1 MTDIETLY
9 EERRRRIEAAIAFEP
24 VDQLPIAYMGMAFAP
39 RYMGMSMADFCEI
52 DQNNTDVTLAAL
64 DRMGSDLW
72 DGINAMP
79 CGRIV
84 PSLTSLWLSRIDS
97 PGRELPPDSL
107 WQVHEAEVMTPDDY
121 DTILEKGWYA
131 FLDEYLPRVIDPIE
145 LRESQDWVKAH
156 IEPVKEQCRAHG
168 YVPISFG
175 NTTIPFEYL
184 CGGRSMG
191 RFFIDL
197 YRDKERVK
205 AVMDVMQPHMIRSG
219 VSVARRSGIPAVWVG
234 GWRSASSLIAPKIWD
249 ELVFPYFVEI
259 THALAKEGIVSVLH
273 LDQDWTRDLDRFHEL
288 PERMCLLNSDGM
300 TDLRRA
306 RELLGD
312 HMAFMGDVPSGLL
325 ASGTPDDVFDYV
337 EALIGDIGTTG
348 LILCPGCDVPINAK
362 PENVVAL
369 AQAGREFG

>member
-1 MTDIETLY
+1 MTDTETLY

-39 RYMGMSMADFCEI
+39 RYMGMSIADYCEI

-64 DRMGSDLW
+64 DRMGADLW

-107 WQVHEAEVMTPDDY
+107 WQVHEEEVMTPDDY
-121 DTILEKGWYA
+121 DTILDRGWYA
-131 FLDEYLPRVIDPIE
+131 FLDEYLPRVIDPVE
-145 LRESQDWVKAH
+145 LRQSQEWVRAN
-156 IEPVKEQCRAHG
+156 IDPVKEQCRAHG

-175 NTTIPFEYL
+175 STSIPFEYL

-197 YRDKERVK
+197 YRDKDRVK
-205 AVMDVMQPHMIRSG
+205 AVMDEMLPHMIRSG
-219 VSVARRSGIPAVWVG
+219 ISVARRSGIPAVWVG
-234 GWRSASSLIAPKIWD
+234 GWRSASSLIAPRIWD
-249 ELVFPYFVEI
+249 ELVFPYFMEI
-259 THALAKEGIVSVLH
+259 THALAAEGIVSVLH
-273 LDQDWTRDLDRFHEL
+273 LDQDWTRDLERFLEL
-288 PERMCLLNSDGM
+288 PPRMCLLNSDGM
-300 TDLRRA
+300 TDLRKA

-312 HMAFMGDVPSGLL
+312 HMAFMGDVPSNLL
-325 ASGTPDDVFDYV
+325 ASGTPDDVFEYV
-337 EALIGDIGTTG
+337 EALIRDIGRTG

-369 AQAGREFG
+369 ARAGREFG

>member
-1 MTDIETLY
+1 MTDTETLY

-39 RYMGMSMADFCEI
+39 RYMGMSIADYCEI

-64 DRMGSDLW
+64 DRMGADLW

-107 WQVHEAEVMTPDDY
+107 WQVHEEEVMTPDDY
-121 DTILEKGWYA
+121 DTILDRGWYA
-131 FLDEYLPRVIDPIE
+131 FLDEYLPRVIDPVE
-145 LRESQDWVKAH
+145 LRQSQEWVRAN
-156 IEPVKEQCRAHG
+156 IDPVKEQCRAHG

-175 NTTIPFEYL
+175 STSIPFEYL

-197 YRDKERVK
+197 YRDKDGVK
-205 AVMDVMQPHMIRSG
+205 AVMDEMLPHMIRSG
-219 VSVARRSGIPAVWVG
+219 ISVARRSGIPAVWVG

-249 ELVFPYFVEI
+249 ELVFPYFMEI
-259 THALAKEGIVSVLH
+259 THALAAEGIVSVLH
-273 LDQDWTRDLDRFHEL
+273 LDQDWTRDLERFLEL
-288 PERMCLLNSDGM
+288 PPRMCLLNSDGM
-300 TDLRRA
+300 TDLRKA

-312 HMAFMGDVPSGLL
+312 HMAFMGDVPSNLL

-337 EALIGDIGTTG
+337 EALIRDIGSTG

-369 AQAGREFG
+369 ARAGREFG

>member
-1 MTDIETLY
+1 MTDTETLY

-39 RYMGMSMADFCEI
+39 RYMGMSIADYCEI

-64 DRMGSDLW
+64 DRMGADLW

-107 WQVHEAEVMTPDDY
+107 WQVHEEEVMTPDDY
-121 DTILEKGWYA
+121 DTILDRGWYA
-131 FLDEYLPRVIDPIE
+131 FLDEYLPRVIDPVE
-145 LRESQDWVKAH
+145 LRQSQEWVRAN
-156 IEPVKEQCRAHG
+156 IDPVKEQCRAHG

-175 NTTIPFEYL
+175 STSIPFEYL

-197 YRDKERVK
+197 YRDKDRVK
-205 AVMDVMQPHMIRSG
+205 AVMDEMLPHMIRSG
-219 VSVARRSGIPAVWVG
+219 ISVARRSGIPAVWVG
-234 GWRSASSLIAPKIWD
+234 GWRSASSLIAPRIWD
-249 ELVFPYFVEI
+249 ELVFPYFMEI
-259 THALAKEGIVSVLH
+259 THALAAEGIVSVLH
-273 LDQDWTRDLDRFHEL
+273 LDQDWTRDLERFLEL
-288 PERMCLLNSDGM
+288 PPRMCLLNSDGM
-300 TDLRRA
+300 TDLRKA

-312 HMAFMGDVPSGLL
+312 HMAFMGDVPSNLL

-337 EALIGDIGTTG
+337 EALIRDIGRTG

-369 AQAGREFG
+369 ARAGREFG

>member
-1 MTDIETLY
+1 MTDTETLY

-39 RYMGMSMADFCEI
+39 RYMGMSIADYCEI

-64 DRMGSDLW
+64 DRMGADLW

-107 WQVHEAEVMTPDDY
+107 WQVHEEEVMTPDDY
-121 DTILEKGWYA
+121 DTILDRGWYA
-131 FLDEYLPRVIDPIE
+131 FLDEYLPRVIDPVE
-145 LRESQDWVKAH
+145 LRQSQEWVRAN
-156 IEPVKEQCRAHG
+156 IDPVKEQCRAHG
-168 YVPISFG
+168 YVSISFG
-175 NTTIPFEYL
+175 STSIPFEYL

-197 YRDKERVK
+197 YRDKDRVK
-205 AVMDVMQPHMIRSG
+205 AVMDEMLPHMIRSG
-219 VSVARRSGIPAVWVG
+219 ISVARRSGIPAVWVG
-234 GWRSASSLIAPKIWD
+234 GWRSASSLIAPRIWD
-249 ELVFPYFVEI
+249 ELVFPYFMEI
-259 THALAKEGIVSVLH
+259 THALAAEGIVSVLH
-273 LDQDWTRDLDRFHEL
+273 LDQDWTRDLERFLEL
-288 PERMCLLNSDGM
+288 PPRMCLLNSDGM
-300 TDLRRA
+300 TDLRKA

-312 HMAFMGDVPSGLL
+312 HMAFMGDVPSNLL

-337 EALIGDIGTTG
+337 EALIRDIGSTG

-369 AQAGREFG
+369 ARAGREFG

>member
-1 MTDIETLY
+1 MTDTETLY

-39 RYMGMSMADFCEI
+39 RYMGMSIADYCEI

-64 DRMGSDLW
+64 DRMGADLW

-107 WQVHEAEVMTPDDY
+107 WQVHEEEVMTPDDY
-121 DTILEKGWYA
+121 DTILDRGWYA
-131 FLDEYLPRVIDPIE
+131 FLDEYLPRVIDPVE
-145 LRESQDWVKAH
+145 LRQSQEWVRAN
-156 IEPVKEQCRAHG
+156 IDPVKEQCRAHG

-175 NTTIPFEYL
+175 STSIPFEYL

-197 YRDKERVK
+197 YRDKDRVK
-205 AVMDVMQPHMIRSG
+205 AVMDEMLPHMIRSG
-219 VSVARRSGIPAVWVG
+219 ISVARRSGIPAVWVG
-234 GWRSASSLIAPKIWD
+234 GWRSASSLIAPRIWD
-249 ELVFPYFVEI
+249 ELVFPYFMEI
-259 THALAKEGIVSVLH
+259 THALAAEGIVSVLH
-273 LDQDWTRDLDRFHEL
+273 LDQDWTRDLERFLEL
-288 PERMCLLNSDGM
+288 PPRMCLLNSDGM
-300 TDLRRA
+300 TDLRKA

-312 HMAFMGDVPSGLL
+312 HMAFMGDVPSNLL

-337 EALIGDIGTTG
+337 EALIRDIGSTG

-369 AQAGREFG
+369 ARAGREFG

>member
-1 MTDIETLY
+1 MTDTETLY

-39 RYMGMSMADFCEI
+39 RYMGMSIADYCEI

-64 DRMGSDLW
+64 DRMGADLW

-107 WQVHEAEVMTPDDY
+107 WQVHEEEVMTPDDY
-121 DTILEKGWYA
+121 DTILDRGWYA
-131 FLDEYLPRVIDPIE
+131 FLDEYLPRVIDPVE
-145 LRESQDWVKAH
+145 LRQSQEWVRAN
-156 IEPVKEQCRAHG
+156 IDPVKEQCRAHG

-175 NTTIPFEYL
+175 STSIPFEYL

-197 YRDKERVK
+197 YRDKDGVK
-205 AVMDVMQPHMIRSG
+205 AVMDEMLPHMIRSG
-219 VSVARRSGIPAVWVG
+219 ISVARRSGIPAVWVG
-234 GWRSASSLIAPKIWD
+234 GWRSASSLIAPRIWD
-249 ELVFPYFVEI
+249 ELVFPYFMEI
-259 THALAKEGIVSVLH
+259 THALAAEGIVSVLH
-273 LDQDWTRDLDRFHEL
+273 LDQDWTRDLERFLEL
-288 PERMCLLNSDGM
+288 PPRMCLLNSDGM
-300 TDLRRA
+300 TDLRKA

-312 HMAFMGDVPSGLL
+312 HMAFMGDVPSNLL

-337 EALIGDIGTTG
+337 EALIRDIGSTG

-369 AQAGREFG
+369 ARAGREFG